1 MLEFAVV
8 EASNERTARIR
19 CATFFAISD
28 WHNWYHRQAFRL
40 KGLLCEHCFLF
51 LLHQASLLAS
61 NSWETEVSIIH
72 SMELSACKLNH
83 HPALISWFMRK
94 LYWQ

>member
-28 WHNWYHRQAFRL
+28 WHNLSFAVEIGSEL
-40 KGLLCEHCFLF
+40 ILEH
-51 LLHQASLLAS
+51 
-61 NSWETEVSIIH
+61 NDVT
-72 SMELSACKLNH
+72 
-83 HPALISWFMRK
+83 
-94 LYWQ
+94 